1 VRKIDECSSPSKD
14 ASEVLQMI
22 SLNRDLI
29 NIPGGRAQ
37 LETPALVIDLDAL
50 ERNIARMAEHAA
62 QRGVALRPHAK
73 THKCVEIAKR
83 QIAAGALGIC
93 CAKLGEAEA
102 LGEGGIENIL
112 ITSPVVTERGIAR
125 LMALNARLPEL
136 IAVCDNQSVTGH
148 LDAAA
153 RQAGKKLKLL
163 IDIDPGMGRTGISAA
178 DAAGLVSFVAQAD
191 DLEYAGLQCYAGHV
205 QHIESRNERREA
217 SLAALKDL
225 AALRERLAAD
235 GLAPGIIS
243 GGGTGSFDIDP
254 GAGILTELQA
264 GSYIFMDRQYNDV
277 WRGGT
282 PPFETSLFVQTTVI
296 SANRAGLATTD
307 AGYKA
312 FATDAE
318 PPLIAAGA
326 PEGAAYFFFGD
337 EQGGVLYSGENRKL
351 APGDVVTCV
360 VPHCDPTVNLYDAF
374 HVVRAETLAEIWPI
388 DGRGRS
394 Q

>member
-1 VRKIDECSSPSKD
+1 
-14 ASEVLQMI
+14 MT
-22 SLNRDLI
+22 SLNSDLI
-29 NIPGGRAQ
+29 GIPGGRAQ
-37 LETPALVIDLDAL
+37 LETPALAIDLDAL
-50 ERNIARMAEHAA
+50 ERNIARMAAHAA
-62 QRGVALRPHAK
+62 QRGIALRPHAK

-83 QIAAGALGIC
+83 QVAAGAVGIC

-102 LGEGGIENIL
+102 LGSGGIESIL

-125 LMALNARLPEL
+125 LMALNARLREL
-136 IAVCDNQSVTGH
+136 IAVCDNRSVAVR
-148 LDAAA
+148 LDQAA

-163 IDIDPGMGRTGISAA
+163 IDIDPGMGRTGIAPV
-178 DAAGLVSFVAQAD
+178 DAAGLVSFVAQAEG
-191 DLEYAGLQCYAGHV
+191 LEYGGLQCYAGQV
-205 QHIESRNERREA
+205 QHIESLNERRDA
-217 SLAALKDL
+217 SLTVLKDL
-225 AALRERLAAD
+225 AVLRDRLAVN

-254 GAGILTELQA
+254 EAGVLTEIQA
-264 GSYIFMDRQYNDV
+264 GSYVFMDRQYNDV
-277 WRGGT
+277 WRGDT

-296 SANRAGLATTD
+296 SANRSGLATTD

-318 PPLIAAGA
+318 PPLIATGA
-326 PEGAAYFFFGD
+326 PAGAAYFFFGD
-337 EQGGVLYSGENRKL
+337 EQGGILYSDENHKL
-351 APGDVVTCV
+351 MPGDVVTCV

-374 HVVRAETLAEIWPI
+374 HVVSAENLVGIWPI

>member
-1 VRKIDECSSPSKD
+1 
-14 ASEVLQMI
+14 MI

-29 NIPGGRAQ
+29 GIVGGRAR

-50 ERNIARMAEHAA
+50 ERNIERMAVYAR
-62 QRGVALRPHAK
+62 QRGIALRPHAK

-83 QIAAGALGIC
+83 QMAAGALGIC

-102 LGEGGIENIL
+102 LADGGIGRIL

-125 LMALNARLPEL
+125 LMALNARLGEL
-136 IAVCDNQSVTGH
+136 IAVCDNQAVAAR
-148 LDAAA
+148 LDDAA
-153 RQAGKKLKLL
+153 RPAGKKLKLL
-163 IDIDPGMGRTGISAA
+163 IDIDPGMGRTGIAMT
-178 DAAGLVSFVAQAD
+178 DAAGLVSFVAQAEG
-191 DLEYAGLQCYAGHV
+191 LEYAGLQCYAGQV
-205 QHIESRNERREA
+205 QHIESLDARRGA

-225 AALRERLAAD
+225 AALRDRLAAD

-254 GAGILTELQA
+254 EAGVLTELQA

-318 PPLIAAGA
+318 SPLIASGA
-326 PEGAAYFFFGD
+326 PDGAAYFFFGD
-337 EQGGVLYSGENRKL
+337 EQGGVLYSEENCKL
-351 APGDVVTCV
+351 VPGNVVTCV

-374 HVVRAETLAEIWPI
+374 HVVRAETLVGIWPI
-388 DGRGRS
+388 GGRGRS